1 MREVQRKRSEE
12 ARATAAANPPA
23 DKVAQSRF
31 AKPDMQ
37 QAQASVA
44 AAGQRAGAYFS
55 SWGSWAAE
63 KRKSGWS
70 GRAPTSPTVDSTV
83 DGVIQGREAKPGE
96 IVDAA
101 SAAREA

>member
-12 ARATAAANPPA
+12 TRAAAAASAPA
-23 DKVAQSRF
+23 DKAAQSRF

-63 KRKSGWS
+63 KRKSGWA
-70 GRAPTSPTVDSTV
+70 GRAVPSPAAGDVGAVEDSAV
-83 DGVIQGREAKPGE
+83 GGNDAKPVE
-96 IVDAA
+96 K
-101 SAAREA
+101 